1 MATLSIMREERSEIA
16 CMHVSALSEFVITGN
31 DDGSIRLWNPDSGS
45 TISLTGHTNT
55 VTCLDVAIRG
65 STELLLSAGYDAH
78 VGVWDVTKRK
88 STMPRME
95 AMLRAHKSEVLCL
108 KSNPHGKEPTFV
120 TAGNDGVVHVWA
132 LSNYAQLARL
142 EGHTDAVTCLALD
155 GNFLL
160 SGSEDGMVRVWDMH
174 SYMSIASLQVHSAAV
189 EGMVVVPENGLLV
202 TCSTDSTVRVW
213 DYGCGEEVQ
222 VWRHP
227 EEFRCV
233 ALRRTTGHV
242 IAGTEQCH
250 IVAFPLSEALEALE
264 QRKLDAAME
273 LEMAAYRLSIVETG
287 DAVPAPS

>member
-1 MATLSIMREERSEIA
+1 
-16 CMHVSALSEFVITGN
+16 
-31 DDGSIRLWNPDSGS
+31 
-45 TISLTGHTNT
+45 
-55 VTCLDVAIRG
+55 
-65 STELLLSAGYDAH
+65 
-78 VGVWDVTKRK
+78 
-88 STMPRME
+88 
-95 AMLRAHKSEVLCL
+95 
-108 KSNPHGKEPTFV
+108 V
-120 TAGNDGVVHVWA
+120 TATRTRTRTRTRPAPA
-132 LSNYAQLARL
+132 LVPTLAPSRWCRC
-142 EGHTDAVTCLALD
+142 VRRQ
-155 GNFLL
+155 
-160 SGSEDGMVRVWDMH
+160 VRVWDMH